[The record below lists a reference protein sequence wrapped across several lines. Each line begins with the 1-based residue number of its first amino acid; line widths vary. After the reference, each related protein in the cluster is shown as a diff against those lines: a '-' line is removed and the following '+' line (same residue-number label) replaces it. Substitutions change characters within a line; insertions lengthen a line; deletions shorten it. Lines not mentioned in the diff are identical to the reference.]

1 LLAGDSA
8 LPRRAEPFT
17 GAAVHRVPAGR
28 LAVWLLAGIMLV
40 LLVLPLLT
48 LALRTVGGSSTET
61 QLATRPVLDA
71 LTLSLNTTALSVLV
85 MLALGTPL
93 AYILGRVEFPLKRI
107 VNTLIELPIVLP
119 PVVAGLALLM
129 TFGRRGLLGGP
140 LALAGISLPFSTT
153 AVVLAQVFV
162 GAPFY
167 IRTAQLRFA
176 SIPVELEEAAAIDG
190 ANGWQM
196 FGHVILPLS
205 LPGLLAGLIMG
216 WARALGEFG
225 ATILFAGNIQG
236 RTQTMPL
243 LVYGAL
249 ERNLHAALLAAL
261 ILIGLALAALVTANL
276 LIRSY
281 KTENDPLRG

>member
-1 LLAGDSA
+1 MLAGDSA
-8 LPRRAEPFT
+8 LPHRAEPF
-17 GAAVHRVPAGR
+17 GATVHRTPAGR

-48 LALRTVGGSSTET
+48 LALRTVVGSSTET
-61 QLATRPVLDA
+61 QLAARPVLDA
-71 LTLSLNTTALSVLV
+71 LALSLNTTALSVLV

-162 GAPFY
+162 AAPFY

-196 FGHVILPLS
+196 FHHVILPLS

-276 LIRSY
+276 LTRSY